1 MDNPEY
7 NLKETEMENK
17 NTTINITTL
26 RAKLKMGKL
35 LKPAILPQGKDI
47 DTSRMELSAEAPPP
61 PLPSKSSSSLLMPS
75 MMAAIT
81 GSSNTPM
88 PPVSEAESEAGTEP
102 AKATSNGDLN
112 SLPPTK
118 EDTKEDIN
126 SILNDDTDLD
136 GPTMLGAFSSV
147 ASASARALN
156 DAVIVPL
163 KEVEESF
170 EQGLSCGCRVP
181 RKSAGIAVG
190 GVVSAAI

>member
-1 MDNPEY
+1 
-7 NLKETEMENK
+7 LTH
-17 NTTINITTL
+17 
-26 RAKLKMGKL
+26 RALASRAQL
-35 LKPAILPQGKDI
+35 LKSRAILPQDKDI

-102 AKATSNGDLN
+102 AMATSNGDLN

-136 GPTMLGAFSSV
+136 GPTMLGAFSS
-147 ASASARALN
+147 AAFASARALN

-181 RKSAGIAVG
+181 RKSAGLAVG